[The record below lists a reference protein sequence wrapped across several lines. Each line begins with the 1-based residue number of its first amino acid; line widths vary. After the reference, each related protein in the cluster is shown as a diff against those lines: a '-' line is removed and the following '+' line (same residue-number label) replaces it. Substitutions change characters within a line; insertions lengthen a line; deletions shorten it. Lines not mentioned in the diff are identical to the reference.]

1 MSTAARLLA
10 TTDFSAPS
18 RHAALRAALIARDI
32 GATLDL
38 LHVVSRS
45 PVDALRQLLTDV
57 PAALEQQVL
66 DGARTELRGLAE
78 LLLKRHGVTAG
89 THVAGGAV
97 LSELMNRIDALNPD
111 LVVLGARGAGFVRPL
126 LLGSTAERMLRKVAR
141 PMLVVKQVAHEP
153 YRRALLP
160 VDFSA
165 ASVSM
170 LRRARTFAPGAE
182 LVLLHAYDIPFEGQ
196 LRYAGV
202 DAATLQRYRD
212 AARVAALQKFHALCT
227 QAGVDPAA
235 VSTLALPGPPAR
247 VVIEQEQEQ
256 DCDLVVI
263 GKHGESRLEELLL
276 GSVTKHVLAE
286 SQSDVLVSV

>member
-1 MSTAARLLA
+1 MIQPAHLLA

-18 RHAALRAALIARDI
+18 RHAAMRAALIAHDI

-38 LHVVSRS
+38 LHVASNS
-45 PVDALRQLLTDV
+45 PIDALRQLLTDV
-57 PAALEQQVL
+57 PATLEQQVL

-78 LLLKRHGVTAG
+78 LLLKRYGVTAG
-89 THVAGGAV
+89 THVASGPV
-97 LSELMNRIDALNPD
+97 LRELMNRIDALDPG
-111 LVVLGARGAGFVRPL
+111 LVVFGARGAGFVRPL
-126 LLGSTAERMLRKVAR
+126 LLGSTAERLLRKAVR
-141 PMLVVKQVAHEP
+141 PMLVVKQVAHEA

-165 ASVSM
+165 ASLAM
-170 LRRARTFAPGAE
+170 LKVARAFAPTAE

-202 DAATLQRYRD
+202 DAATIQRYRD
-212 AARVAALQKFHALCT
+212 AARVDALQKFQTLCT
-227 QAGVDPAA
+227 QAGVDPRS
-235 VSTLALPGPPAR
+235 VLTLALPGPPAR

-286 SQSDVLVSV
+286 AQSDVLVSA